1 MVDVPINDQSSK
13 IKHKHVFLKFLY
25 HISSKRIF
33 RVTPSSTNSFAGF
46 SYNKFLTITLFM
58 TLKKTQ
64 SASSCSKPLY
74 QQRKTLTQLMICINS
89 LFFMIFELIKKYSN
103 AFGSSVSTNIIPFN
117 ENFSDSIIIVLLK
130 IEIAFTWYLQ
140 NNSWFWIDWEL
151 LFKS

>member
-1 MVDVPINDQSSK
+1 MVKNQCK
-13 IKHKHVFLKFLY
+13 YVFLKFLY

-46 SYNKFLTITLFM
+46 SYNKFLTITWFM

-74 QQRKTLTQLMICINS
+74 QQRKTLMQSMIWIKS

-103 AFGSSVSTNIIPFN
+103 AFGTSVSTNIIPFN
-117 ENFSDSIIIVLLK
+117 ENFSDSIIIFLLK
-130 IEIAFTWYLQ
+130 IKITFTWYLQ
-140 NNSWFWIDWEL
+140 NNSWICIDWEL
-151 LFKS
+151 FFKRCDL